1 MAARGDE
8 ALRGRVLEGRYVIGD
23 RIARGGMASVFLGHD
38 RRLDREVAIKVMHQG
53 LGDDEQFTERF
64 VREARSAAKLNHPNV
79 VAVFDQGTDADLTYL
94 VMEYVPG
101 HTLRDVVR
109 DEAPMRPARALR
121 LVEQVLLALSAA
133 HAAHLVHRDIKPENV
148 LIAPNGTLKVADF
161 GLARAVSAATT
172 ATGGTLIGT
181 VSYLAPEIVV
191 NAGTDARSDVYA
203 CGAMLFEMLTGAKPH
218 TGESPIQVA
227 YKHVHED
234 VPRPSDLVD
243 GIPPYVDALVARATA
258 RDRDRRSPDAHVLL
272 QQVRA
277 VLRALDAG
285 LADDPDLTAD
295 LDPGSS
301 DAWESEVTQRV
312 ADVRPASVAGLAPE
326 NVGGSTVVVTPATEH
341 TMAWHADAT
350 PLVAEADP
358 YPPARPRRRRRGPL
372 PLVAVLL
379 LAVLAAAGGW
389 YYGVGRYTEAPN
401 LVGATIDD
409 ARATAQE
416 AGFELEVAE
425 QQFSETVPADTV
437 ISTDPEPGA
446 KVLPDSTI
454 DAVVSRGKER
464 YAVPDVAGRTLDE
477 ATADLTGTNLA
488 LGEVKEVYDEKVEKG
503 RVVRLTSV
511 DVGAKLKRGTP
522 VDLTVSKGRKPIKV
536 SSQVGRKRDAA
547 VKALQD
553 AGLSPTVTEQFSDDV
568 EQGVVID
575 QDPRDGTLFRGDEV
589 KLVVSKG
596 PELITV
602 PDVRG
607 QPSAQA
613 QQALEAA
620 GFKVEVRNVLPGND
634 TVVVQTPSGGE
645 QKRGSTVVI
654 YV

>member
-8 ALRGRVLEGRYVIGD
+8 ALRGRVLEGRYVIGE

-38 RRLDREVAIKVMHQG
+38 RRLDRQVAVKVMHQG

-79 VAVFDQGTDADLTYL
+79 VAVFDQGTDEELTYL

-121 LVEQVLLALSAA
+121 LLEQVLLALSAA

-148 LIAPNGTLKVADF
+148 LIAPDGVLKVADF

-203 CGAMLFEMLTGAKPH
+203 CGAMLFEMLTGVKPH

-227 YKHVHED
+227 YRHVHED
-234 VPRPSDLVD
+234 VPAPSSVVP
-243 GIPPYVDALVARATA
+243 GIPPYLDALVARATA

-272 QQVRA
+272 QQVRT

-301 DAWESEVTQRV
+301 EAWESEVTQRV
-312 ADVRPASVAGLAPE
+312 ADVRPASVLGLAPE
-326 NVGGSTVVVTPATEH
+326 DVGSSTVVVAPDAEH
-341 TMAWHADAT
+341 TMSWQSA
-350 PLVAEADP
+350 PAEPAPPAPDL
-358 YPPARPRRRRRGPL
+358 PPARRRRRRGGL
-372 PLVAVLL
+372 LLLCVLL

-389 YYGVGRYTEAPN
+389 YYGVGRYTEAPD
-401 LVGATIDD
+401 LVGVSFEQ
-409 ARATAQE
+409 ARQT
-416 AGFELEVAE
+416 AE
-425 QQFSETVPADTV
+425 QEGFTLETGQPEYSETVPKGTV
-437 ISTDPEPGA
+437 ISTDPEPGD
-446 KVLPDSTI
+446 KVLPGDTLQ
-454 DAVVSRGKER
+454 AVVSLGKER
-464 YAVPDVAGRTLDE
+464 YQAPNLAGRTLDE
-477 ATADLTGTNLA
+477 AKAALEGGNLA
-488 LGEVKEVYDEKVEKG
+488 LGDVRQVYDDDVANG
-503 RVVRLTSV
+503 RVVRLTSIKP
-511 DVGAKLKRGTP
+511 GTLLKRDTP
-522 VDLTVSKGRKPIKV
+522 VDLTVSKGKQPV
-536 SSQVGRKRDAA
+536 EVNSQVGRKRDAA
-547 VKALQD
+547 VSALEKS
-553 AGLSPTVTEQFSDDV
+553 GLKPTVTEAFSDTV
-568 EQGVVID
+568 PEGVVID
-575 QDPRDGTLFRGDEV
+575 QNPREGTLFRGDEV

-596 PELITV
+596 PEMLPV

-607 QPSAQA
+607 RSRAEA
-613 QQALEAA
+613 EQALTAA
-620 GFKVEVRNVLPGND
+620 GFKPQVRDVLPGND
-634 TVVVQTPSGGE
+634 SVIVQSPSGGKL
-645 QKRGSTVVI
+645 KRGSTVTI
-654 YV
+654 YC

>member
-8 ALRGRVLEGRYVIGD
+8 ALRGRVLEDRYVIGE

-38 RRLDREVAIKVMHQG
+38 RRLDRQVAVKVMHQG
-53 LGDDEQFTERF
+53 LGDDEQFTDRF

-79 VAVFDQGTDADLTYL
+79 VAVFDQGTDAELTYL

-101 HTLRDVVR
+101 RTLRDVVR
-109 DEAPMRPARALR
+109 DEAPIRPGRALR
-121 LVEQVLLALSAA
+121 LLEQVLLALSAA

-148 LIAPNGTLKVADF
+148 LIAPDGVLKVADF

-191 NAGTDARSDVYA
+191 NSGTDARSDVYA
-203 CGAMLFEMLTGAKPH
+203 CGAMLFEMLTGSKPH

-227 YKHVHED
+227 YRHVHED
-234 VPRPSDLVD
+234 VPAPSSLVP

-285 LADDPDLTAD
+285 LDDDPDLTAD
-295 LDPGSS
+295 LQPGSS

-312 ADVRPASVAGLAPE
+312 ADVRPASVLGLSPDE
-326 NVGGSTVVVTPATEH
+326 VGSGTVVVTPEH
-341 TMAWHADAT
+341 TMTWG
-350 PLVAEADP
+350 ADP
-358 YPPARPRRRRRGPL
+358 AEPAPPAPALPPARRRRRRGGL
-372 PLVAVLL
+372 LLLAVLL

-401 LVGATIDD
+401 LVGASLTS
-409 ARATAQE
+409 AQQTAEQD
-416 AGFELEVAE
+416 GFTLEVSGQE
-425 QQFSETVPADTV
+425 FSETVPKGTV
-437 ISTDPEPGA
+437 ISTDPGPGD
-446 KVLPDSTI
+446 KVLPEATI

-464 YAVPDVAGRTLDE
+464 YAAPDLAGRTLEE
-477 ATADLTGTNLA
+477 ATATLEDNNLA
-488 LGEVKEVYDEKVEKG
+488 VGDVKQVYDDEVAKG
-503 RVVRLTSV
+503 RVVELTTLKP
-511 DVGAKLKRGTP
+511 GTLLKRDTP
-522 VDLTVSKGRKPIKV
+522 VDLTVSKGRQPV
-536 SSQVGRKRDAA
+536 EVTSQVGRKRDAA
-547 VKALQD
+547 VKALED
-553 AGLSPTVTEQFSDDV
+553 AGLKPQVSETFSDTV
-568 EQGVVID
+568 AAGVVVD
-575 QDPRDGTLFRGDEV
+575 QDPRGGRLYRGDPV

-596 PELITV
+596 PELVPV

-607 QPSAQA
+607 RPRAEA
-613 QQALEAA
+613 EKALTDA
-620 GFKVEVRNVLPGND
+620 GFKPQVRDVLPGND
-634 TVVVQTPSGGE
+634 RVVVQTPSGGK
-645 QKRGSTVVI
+645 QKRGTTVVI
-654 YV
+654 YC